1 MSIRIATER
10 LVLRPLR
17 QDDAGSIAQAVGN
30 INVARTL
37 NPVPHPY
44 TEEMARDWIASL
56 QPNTPARANF
66 GIELFGVGLIGDI
79 GLENELGFWIA
90 EPYWGNGYV
99 TEAAI
104 AVLRWHFTSTDAGS
118 VPSAAHI
125 DNPASLAVQ
134 MKLGF
139 VECGHKTAYSA
150 GRGCD
155 VEHIETILT
164 RDAFHKK
171 GYLS

>member
-10 LVLRPLR
+10 LILRPVR
-17 QDDAGSIAQAVGN
+17 RADVPAIAKAVGN

-44 TEEMARDWIASL
+44 TEEMARDWLAAL
-56 QPNTPARANF
+56 PPNTPERANF
-66 GIELFGVGLIGDI
+66 GIELPGTGLIGDI
-79 GLENELGFWIA
+79 GLDAELGYWIA
-90 EPYWGNGYV
+90 EPHWGNGYA
-99 TEAAI
+99 TEAAT
-104 AVLRWHFTSTDAGS
+104 ALLRWHFTGTDARA

-134 MKLGF
+134 LKLGF
-139 VECGHKTAYSA
+139 VRCGRKTVYSA
-150 GRGCD
+150 GRD
-155 VEHIETILT
+155 AEVEHIETVLT
-164 RDAFHKK
+164 REAFRQK